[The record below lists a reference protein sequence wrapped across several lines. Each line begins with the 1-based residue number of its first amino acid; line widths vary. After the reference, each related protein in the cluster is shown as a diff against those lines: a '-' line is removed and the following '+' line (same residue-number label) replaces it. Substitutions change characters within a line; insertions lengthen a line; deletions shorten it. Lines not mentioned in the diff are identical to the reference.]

1 MASTPSGT
9 QLAVAATFQAAKTVS
24 GVSNAAEAVV
34 SSTAHGFSNGDIVQ
48 IYSGWGLL
56 NRSFVKVKSVTTD
69 TFVAEAIDTSNTDL
83 FPVGGGAGTARKVLT
98 WQSISRYKDQQNSG
112 GEPKTVTVKWTDL
125 DNEESLNDGF
135 TAMTESFNVDADNVA
150 DAMVRLRT
158 GAAATKE
165 ELQLYK
171 QLLPQAFDSEDVKAQ
186 KIKAVRDYFAG
197 VGGGISP
204 GSAGT
209 DTQQALLNYQ

>member
-24 GVSNAAEAVV
+24 GISNAAEAVV
-34 SSTAHGFSNGDIVQ
+34 SSTAHGYSNGDIVQ

-83 FPVGGGAGTARKVLT
+83 FPIGGGVGTARKVLT

-150 DAMVRLRT
+150 DAGYLLLRSLT
-158 GAAATKE
+158 
-165 ELQLYK
+165 QV
-171 QLLPQAFDSEDVKAQ
+171 Q
-186 KIKAVRDYFAG
+186 
-197 VGGGISP
+197 
-204 GSAGT
+204 T
-209 DTQQALLNYQ
+209 DTCLRKVLKSGSKIYTPCRVALNENPKDSGGVYVCAVSINGNGRLTRYAS

>member
-56 NRSFVKVKSVTTD
+56 NRSFVKVKSVTAD
-69 TFVAEAIDTSNTDL
+69 TFVAEAINTSNTDL
-83 FPVGGGAGTARKVLT
+83 FPVSGGAGTARKVLT

-135 TAMTESFNVDADNVA
+135 TAMTESFNVDADNINDAGYLLLRSLTQVQSDTCLRKVLKNGSKIYTTCTVSLNENPKDSGGVYVCAVA
-150 DAMVRLRT
+150 INGNGRLTRY
-158 GAAATKE
+158 A
-165 ELQLYK
+165 
-171 QLLPQAFDSEDVKAQ
+171 S
-186 KIKAVRDYFAG
+186 
-197 VGGGISP
+197 
-204 GSAGT
+204 
-209 DTQQALLNYQ
+209 

>member
-9 QLAVAATFQAAKTVS
+9 QMAIAATFGSPKTVAS
-24 GVSNAAEAVV
+24 ITNAAEAVLGV
-34 SSTAHGFSNGDIVQ
+34 TAHGFSNGDIVQ

-69 TFVAEAIDTSNTDL
+69 SFVAEAIDTSNTDL

-150 DAMVRLRT
+150 DAGYLLLRSLT
-158 GAAATKE
+158 
-165 ELQLYK
+165 QV
-171 QLLPQAFDSEDVKAQ
+171 Q
-186 KIKAVRDYFAG
+186 
-197 VGGGISP
+197 
-204 GSAGT
+204 T
-209 DTQQALLNYQ
+209 DTCLRKVLKSGSKIYTPCRVALNENPKDSGGVYVCAVSINGNGRLTRYAS